1 MKSCVEVPEYFYNLV
16 SYSYDE
22 LLSCSSTVWSF
33 CFVFFFL
40 RFCPRRRGRNAWFLR
55 HDFRVVWEFFR
66 QKFLMAT
73 LKSGFKKGYISGFT
87 SELVAT
93 VNSEIQKHQELG
105 QADSKLC
112 RRWLS
117 TRSAIKRVRML
128 WRLSKTFSPPGRPMR
143 YVDVLF
149 SVLSRIQSPSSWS
162 SFFLLVWKC
171 ARSRR
176 L

>member
-1 MKSCVEVPEYFYNLV
+1 MYDSREILCRSPRIFLQLGFILLRWIAFLFFYCLV
-16 SYSYDE
+16 F
-22 LLSCSSTVWSF
+22 LLC
-33 CFVFFFL
+33 FFL
-40 RFCPRRRGRNAWFLR
+40 RFCPRRRGQNAWFLR

-66 QKFLMAT
+66 QKLLMAT
-73 LKSGFKKGYISGFT
+73 LKGYISGFT

-93 VNSEIQKHQELG
+93 VNSEIQKHQELD
-105 QADSKLC
+105 QADLNLC

-117 TRSAIKRVRML
+117 ARSAIKRVRML
-128 WRLSKTFSPPGRPMR
+128 WRLCKTFSPPGRPMR

-171 ARSRR
+171 ARRRR

>member
-1 MKSCVEVPEYFYNLV
+1 MSKSQNVLQLRVILWRWIA
-16 SYSYDE
+16 
-22 LLSCSSTVWSF
+22 L
-33 CFVFFFL
+33 VFFNCLVFL
-40 RFCPRRRGRNAWFLR
+40 LCFFLCFCPRRRGRNAWFLR

-93 VNSEIQKHQELG
+93 VNSEIQKHQELD
-105 QADSKLC
+105 QADLNLC

-117 TRSAIKRVRML
+117 ARSAIKRVRML
-128 WRLSKTFSPPGRPMR
+128 WRLCKTFSPPGRPMR

-171 ARSRR
+171 ARRRR